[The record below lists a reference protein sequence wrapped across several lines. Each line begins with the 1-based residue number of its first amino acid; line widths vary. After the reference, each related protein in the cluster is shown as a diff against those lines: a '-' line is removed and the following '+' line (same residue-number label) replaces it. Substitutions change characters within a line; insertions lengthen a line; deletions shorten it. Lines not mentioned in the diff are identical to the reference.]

1 MERKGKPRGRRRYKY
16 GLVSRSRKGPY
27 SSMRKRQQVQR
38 SRQGPL
44 PGWKAQWGR
53 ACRVSGEWSLRPR
66 GRGGQLTK
74 QQESEPG
81 RSGPR
86 GRGGRPPTDVR
97 PAARERVQ
105 RVLREQARGR
115 QRPRGTGPG
124 APGAATTG
132 PPKHREGGHPRASP
146 THQLLPLKPGAL
158 PAGRTMGHSQMTKN
172 QAPLFPQGTGKRSGE
187 TPHRDRGASCQPLNP
202 DSTKQGS
209 LGWSC
214 LASKPLAEVRGWG
227 PLSVPS
233 PAGWQSHEQ
242 KANGVTILKP
252 WFGDS
257 LSYGIK

>member
-16 GLVSRSRKGPY
+16 GLVSRTCKGPY
-27 SSMRKRQQVQR
+27 NSMRKRQQVQR

-53 ACRVSGEWSLRPR
+53 ACRASGEWGLRPR
-66 GRGGQLTK
+66 GHGEQLTK

-81 RSGPR
+81 CSGPR

-132 PPKHREGGHPRASP
+132 PPKHREGGHPRETLGVSHPPAPAPQARGPSSWPDHGTQPNDKEPGSP
-146 THQLLPLKPGAL
+146 VP
-158 PAGRTMGHSQMTKN
+158 
-172 QAPLFPQGTGKRSGE
+172 SGDRQ
-187 TPHRDRGASCQPLNP
+187 TFWRDPTQR
-202 DSTKQGS
+202 QGS
-209 LGWSC
+209 L
-214 LASKPLAEVRGWG
+214 
-227 PLSVPS
+227 VPATQ
-233 PAGWQSHEQ
+233 PRL
-242 KANGVTILKP
+242 N
-252 WFGDS
+252 
-257 LSYGIK
+257 